1 MVKVCSLLVLVLVL
15 VIGVRGVD
23 SDEAAE
29 VVRASRSAV
38 DRFRRLL
45 EQFHPKPPTT
55 SVRLPQ
61 PPPAFDPIIVAFYS
75 LPKVALKTQDGKAV
89 ALPELIDDG
98 RPVLLNFIYTS
109 CTSICPPMAQIFAAT
124 PAMPSHPPPPGPTP
138 TGPTAS
144 PTTR

>member
-15 VIGVRGVD
+15 VIGVGGVD

-55 SVRLPQ
+55 YVRLPQ
-61 PPPAFDPIIVAFYS
+61 PPPAFDPIIVAAPPHS
-75 LPKVALKTQDGKAV
+75 LPLPVPKVPVPEVNHPNVKNPLRKAGSV
-89 ALPELIDDG
+89 
-98 RPVLLNFIYTS
+98 
-109 CTSICPPMAQIFAAT
+109 
-124 PAMPSHPPPPGPTP
+124 
-138 TGPTAS
+138 
-144 PTTR
+144 